1 VRFSTL
7 TKTVKN
13 IKRYRAIVQ
22 ILIKYGFEDIIDRLK
37 IDIVI
42 HEGKR
47 KLLRKKSEEFIPKS
61 RHQRFRMV
69 LEELGPTFIKLGQM
83 LSTRT
88 DILPSETIKELQKLQ
103 DSVKPIPVKEII
115 ESIEEELE
123 KPLNE
128 LFKEFDR
135 TPQAAA
141 SIAQVHGA
149 VTKDGMRVVVKVQRP
164 NIKSTIV
171 KDVAILSDLSQ
182 LIVRSIPESEVYD
195 PVGLVEEFKSWI
207 QQELDFY
214 QEARNID
221 RFRKNFEGDSIVY
234 IPEVYWNLTTDKI
247 VTMEYIDG
255 ICIND
260 IDAIEKAGLDRRE
273 IAKNGANAVLKQIF
287 EHGFFHG
294 DPHPGNIRVL
304 PGNVIAPIDFGLVG
318 RIDQETIEHLS
329 DLLSGIVKKDSHRV
343 VRVMM
348 NMEMIKDDINLS
360 ALRIDLTDMI
370 DRYID
375 IPLSHINIDQVHDDF
390 LKLVKV
396 HKIRFPRNL
405 YLMGKTFI
413 VMESIGR
420 ELDPEFDILSLAKP
434 YITRLILTRYNP
446 ARLTRDLIHI
456 LEAYSDLIRTLP
468 DNIRQILV
476 KVGKGQLGI
485 NLYHQGLNQLIR
497 ELDKSTNRLSFSLI
511 IAALIISSSLIIQ
524 LNLGP
529 KIFGLSAFGLLGY
542 LTAAFLG
549 FWLVIA
555 ILRSGRL

>member
-1 VRFSTL
+1 MRFSTL

-88 DILPSETIKELQKLQ
+88 DIFPSETIKELQKLQ

-141 SIAQVHGA
+141 SIAQVHRA

>member
-1 VRFSTL
+1 MRFSTL

>member
-88 DILPSETIKELQKLQ
+88 DIFPSETIKELQKLQ

-141 SIAQVHGA
+141 SIAQVHRA

-304 PGNVIAPIDFGLVG
+304 PGNIIAPIDFGLVG